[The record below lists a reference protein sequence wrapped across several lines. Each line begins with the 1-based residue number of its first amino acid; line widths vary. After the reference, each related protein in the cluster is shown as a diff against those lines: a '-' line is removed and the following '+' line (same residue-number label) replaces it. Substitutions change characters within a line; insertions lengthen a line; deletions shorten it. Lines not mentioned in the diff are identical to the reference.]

1 MSRFYLAGF
10 DVFRTDALAHGERL
24 KALCAQWGHQGLYPL
39 DNAGPPGLS
48 GPDLA
53 RWIFEANLA
62 LIRQADGVLANVNNF
77 RGAEPDSGTAFEIG
91 FAAALGKPVWAYC
104 DDGRPLV
111 QQVDGR
117 RAADGAWLDAQGLLV
132 EDFGLSR
139 NLMIACAA
147 TLVQGDLQACLQAVA
162 QHAG

>member
-10 DVFRTDALAHGERL
+10 DVFRPDAKAHGERL
-24 KALCAQWGHQGLYPL
+24 KALCASFGHEGLYPL
-39 DNAGPPGLS
+39 DNAGPPGLA
-48 GPDLA
+48 GAALA

-104 DDGRPLV
+104 EETRPLV
-111 QQVDGR
+111 QQV
-117 RAADGAWLDAQGLLV
+117 ASTHQADGSWLDAQGLVV

-162 QHAG
+162 DQAR